1 MAPDKY
7 CANCGNTTPADSL
20 FCKTCGA
27 RIVQER
33 SPKPAYA
40 QSSLKSMKSETET
53 ESSVKSK
60 FGDEVDRLFPVT
72 TAKELE
78 KSPFPAF
85 RKKLRREP
93 VELEPPPKPLTQ
105 NDIALILMQK
115 KNPGVAAVL
124 SFFWAGL
131 GQIYNGQ
138 IAKGVALM
146 IVQVINVLLLFV
158 LIGFITYPLV
168 WLIGIVDAYGTARKH
183 NERLLKGEFS

>member
-1 MAPDKY
+1 
-7 CANCGNTTPADSL
+7 
-20 FCKTCGA
+20 
-27 RIVQER
+27 
-33 SPKPAYA
+33 
-40 QSSLKSMKSETET
+40 MKSETET

-138 IAKGVALM
+138 IAKGIVLM
-146 IVQVINVLLLFV
+146 IVQVINVLLMFV
-158 LIGFITYPLV
+158 LIGFLTYPLV
-168 WLIGIVDAYGTARKH
+168 WLLGIVDAYRTAQQD
-183 NERLLKGEFS
+183 NEWLLRGEFS